1 MIEHLTAIDNVV
13 LATSFAGMPLKQR
26 NKLAKEALKKVGL
39 EGQENKYPNELS
51 GGQQQLVTIA
61 RAIVKNPDIILA
73 DEPTGSLDSKA
84 SIEVLD
90 VLKKVSENKLL
101 IIVSHNE
108 KLVKEYSTRIM
119 HLYDGVLTSEA
130 PVHSATNP
138 EPAAKKFVAGAPA
151 DEKTSST
158 IILEGNKVK
167 TKKSR
172 MTLLTGF
179 YTGLNS
185 L

>member
-1 MIEHLTAIDNVV
+1 MIEHLTAIDNVI
-13 LATSFAGMPLKQR
+13 LASALAGMPAKQR

-39 EGQENKYPNELS
+39 EGQEKKYPNELS

-61 RAIVKNPDIILA
+61 RAIVKNPDIVLA

-84 SIEVLD
+84 SKEVLD
-90 VLKKVSENKLL
+90 VLQTVCEDKLL
-101 IIVSHNE
+101 IIASHNE
-108 KLVKEYSTRIM
+108 KLVKEYSSRIM
-119 HLYDGVLTSEA
+119 HLYDGVLTCEA
-130 PVHSATNP
+130 PAPSVTNTQDGAQKIDASAL
-138 EPAAKKFVAGAPA
+138 
-151 DEKTSST
+151 DERKTSST

-167 TKKSR
+167 TQKSR
-172 MTLLTGF
+172 MSLVTGL